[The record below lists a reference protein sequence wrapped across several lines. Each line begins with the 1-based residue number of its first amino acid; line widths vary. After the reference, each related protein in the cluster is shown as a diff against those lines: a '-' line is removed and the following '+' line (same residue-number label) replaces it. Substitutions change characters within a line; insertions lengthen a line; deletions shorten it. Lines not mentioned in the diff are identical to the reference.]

1 MLGFCE
7 ICMQL
12 TLSVLPLPMLEQNAV
27 KEKIRCWPVKW
38 KTCYKMSV
46 LPLNPTLFSPSLCHL
61 WQDQGSLGEMPW
73 TYITWRKFS
82 RKVRLWEF
90 LLLKDTL
97 YGTRGKKGPRL
108 SWSLEVAKCPVIL
121 FPLSCKTIPQVQVSR
136 DPWDPNSSP
145 CRFSRPSRFV
155 LTVGLTPLSSSC
167 CESGYY

>member
-97 YGTRGKKGPRL
+97 YGTRGKKGGEL
-108 SWSLEVAKCPVIL
+108 GAWK
-121 FPLSCKTIPQVQVSR
+121 
-136 DPWDPNSSP
+136 WPNAQWFCSP
-145 CRFSRPSRFV
+145 CLAKRSPKFKYPE
-155 LTVGLTPLSSSC
+155 TPGIPTLLLVDSQDLPDLS
-167 CESGYY
+167 

>member
-7 ICMQL
+7 ICMKL

-73 TYITWRKFS
+73 TCITWRKFS

-97 YGTRGKKGPRL
+97 YGTRGKKGGEL
-108 SWSLEVAKCPVIL
+108 GAWK
-121 FPLSCKTIPQVQVSR
+121 
-136 DPWDPNSSP
+136 WPNAQWFCSP
-145 CRFSRPSRFV
+145 CLAKWSPKFKYPE
-155 LTVGLTPLSSSC
+155 TPGIPTLLFIDSQDLPDLS
-167 CESGYY
+167 